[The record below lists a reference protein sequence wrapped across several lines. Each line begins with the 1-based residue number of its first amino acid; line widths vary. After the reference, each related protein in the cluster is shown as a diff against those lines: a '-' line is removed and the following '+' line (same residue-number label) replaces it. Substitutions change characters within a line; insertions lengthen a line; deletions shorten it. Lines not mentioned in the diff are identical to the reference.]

1 MNKFI
6 TVSSGSRKHAIN
18 VAHIIRIDENAKSC
32 IIRMSSQGG
41 DSVLSIE
48 VGKTLEELLEMIN
61 N

>member
-6 TVSSGSRKHAIN
+6 TVSNGSQTYAIN
-18 VAHIIRIDENAKSC
+18 VSHIIRIDENAKSC

-48 VGKTLEELLEMIN
+48 VRKTLEELLEMIK
-61 N
+61 

>member
-6 TVSSGSRKHAIN
+6 KVSSGSRRHAIN
-18 VAHIIRIDENAKSC
+18 VSHIIRIDENAKSC
-32 IIRMSSQGG
+32 IIRMSPQGG